1 MQLTPDTTR
10 RPNVYKSAVCAY
22 AVVLAVALTAF
33 CWLGCGSKEP
43 AARIPP
49 EILDLSGS
57 WTLNAAESDDP
68 SQVLQDMRSQ
78 GERAGMQPQG
88 RRPSGGGP
96 PSGMG
101 GRRPSGGA
109 RPGGVAAE
117 TQQQA
122 MQRTRQLIQRS
133 RMRLVVSQD
142 DSTLTLVYGRGDSLR
157 IDANGRKLEQDL
169 GEDFKI
175 ENKGEWKGREFVLER
190 RVENGGKITEKYF
203 LSPER
208 DRLHVISSV
217 ELGRMPRP
225 FEFHRVYDRV
235 P

>member
-1 MQLTPDTTR
+1 MTPAFRLD
-10 RPNVYKSAVCAY
+10 NGWVL
-22 AVVLAVALTAF
+22 VLAALLPALF
-33 CWLGCGSKEP
+33 SAGCGSKQP
-43 AARIPP
+43 AENIPP

-57 WTLNAAESDDP
+57 WTLNADESEDLAR
-68 SQVLQDMRSQ
+68 VLQDMRAQ
-78 GERAGMQPQG
+78 GGRTGLQPQG
-88 RRPSGGGP
+88 GRPPGGGP

-101 GRRPSGGA
+101 GRRPTGGA
-109 RPGGVAAE
+109 RPGGAASE
-117 TQQQA
+117 AQLQA

-175 ENKGEWKGREFVLER
+175 ENKGEWKGKEFVLER
-190 RVENGGKITEKYF
+190 RVENGGKITERYF

-208 DRLHVISSV
+208 DRLHVITSV
-217 ELGRMPRP
+217 ELGRMARP
-225 FEFHRVYDRV
+225 IEFHRVYDRV